1 MKAFTYWEGPEQ
13 PLFSKL
19 CVESVAR
26 EFKTDHIH
34 LCPENI
40 FQYIDKKDVPLAILE
55 SKHYGFKACFYRT
68 LLLKKYGG
76 WWFDC
81 DVFLF
86 ENPSSLVSG
95 QPMVW
100 KEHKPEEKRL
110 AVGCGILYSPRPRE
124 LFFEKWE
131 QGLLS
136 WQLQGDGISDG
147 VWTQGQS
154 IFIDIA
160 ENQTDESLIVI
171 GDVDVFMPFHPDR
184 EWDILWTGEYK
195 RQAKSFGVQFYGAVL
210 RRGGLGVNTELA
222 KTILSLSD
230 KKELIARFPNG
241 VLAEHYAKEQELVVI

>member
-19 CVESVAR
+19 CVESISRV
-26 EFKTDHIH
+26 FNQQHVH
-34 LCPENI
+34 LTPENL

-55 SKHYGFKACFYRT
+55 TKHYGFKTCFFRT

-86 ENPSSLVSG
+86 ENPSQLVSDR
-95 QPMVW
+95 PMVW
-100 KEHKPEEKRL
+100 KEHKPEEDRL
-110 AVGCGILYSPRPRE
+110 AVGCGILYSPRPGE

-131 QGLLS
+131 QDLRS
-136 WQLQGDGISDG
+136 WQLQGDGITDG

-154 IFIDIA
+154 IFINIA
-160 ENQTDESLIVI
+160 ENQADETLIAI
-171 GDVDVFMPFHPDR
+171 GDVDVFMPFHPDK
-184 EWDILWTGEYK
+184 EWDILWTGEYI

-210 RRGGLGVNTELA
+210 RRGGLGVNNKLA
-222 KTILSLSD
+222 TQILSLKD
-230 KKELIARFPNG
+230 KNELIARFPNA
-241 VLAEHYAKEQELVVI
+241 VLAKYYAVKEEPVEI